1 MLQINNMRK
10 IINTSK
16 APLSTS
22 PVSQCTVI
30 NNTIYIGGQM
40 PRDINTGKIV
50 KGSYEQAKLSL
61 QHCLAI
67 LHEAGGS
74 VDTVGL
80 AIVFVTSLSV
90 KKDVNKVFEEYFSKN
105 PPARNLVKVSAIG
118 ENALVEI
125 ALIAG
130 KKIEKSKKN

>member
-1 MLQINNMRK
+1 MRK

-30 NNTIYIGGQM
+30 NDTIYIGGQM

-50 KGSYEQAKLSL
+50 EGSYEQTKLSL
-61 QHCLAI
+61 QYCLAI

-74 VDTVGL
+74 VDTIGL
-80 AIVFVTSLSV
+80 AIVFVTNLLI
-90 KKDVNKVFEEYFSKN
+90 KNDVNKVFKEYFPKN
-105 PPARNLVKVSAIG
+105 PPARNLVEVSAIG

-130 KKIEKSKKN
+130 KKIEKS